1 MWLNLQIFG
10 FRALWSPYFFLFV
23 LAIGITYY
31 LITGPFRKKI
41 AGQKVPCPTIKQQAF
56 FYSALVLLYVVKGA
70 PIDLLSHIML
80 TFHMAQLAI
89 YLLVFPMFVIKGIP
103 VWLWRVIVNLPVI
116 KSVLNVLTKPLVSLL
131 LFNGLFSIYHIPV
144 IFDFSKSSKL
154 IHVSFSLVLLLAAFV
169 VWWPLMTP
177 LKEHDRIQPL
187 LKIAYVFGNGIMI
200 TPACVLI
207 IFASNPL
214 FAAYSQD
221 GAWLQAMALCVP
233 GNVLDGLDFLS
244 GAEMFSPLSTMEDQ
258 QLGGIVMKT
267 MQEITYG
274 ILIGR
279 IFFNWFKKGNR
290 KIDPISPSTL
300 ESYK

>member
-23 LAIGITYY
+23 LAIGIAYY
-31 LITGPFRKKI
+31 LITGPFRGKF
-41 AGQKVPCPTIKQQAF
+41 AGESVPRPTVKQQLY
-56 FYSALVLLYVVKGA
+56 FYTAIGLLYAVKGA
-70 PIDLLSHIML
+70 PIDLLAHIML

-89 YLLVFPMFVIKGIP
+89 FLLVFPMFIIKGIP
-103 VWLWRVIVNLPVI
+103 AWLWRKIVEKPFI
-116 KSVLNVLTKPLVSLL
+116 KPILKFLTKPIISLL
-131 LFNGLFSIYHIPV
+131 LFNGLFSLYHIPV
-144 IFDFSKSSKL
+144 IFDFAKSSKF

-169 VWWPLMTP
+169 VWWPLLTP
-177 LKEHDRIQPL
+177 LKEYDKIQPL
-187 LKIAYVFGNGIMI
+187 LKIAYVMGNAIMI

-221 GAWLQAMALCVP
+221 GAWIQSLALCVP

-244 GAEMFSPLSTMEDQ
+244 GAEMFSPLSTVEDQ

-274 ILIGR
+274 LLIGR
-279 IFFNWFKKGNR
+279 IFFTWFKKENR
-290 KIDPISPSTL
+290 KIDPAPATTT
-300 ESYK
+300 ES